1 MLAELILFMLF
12 GIFAGTL
19 TGLAPGIHINLV
31 GAILIGLSGTIL
43 AGINPLF
50 LIVFVASMAIT
61 HIFVDFI
68 PSIFLG
74 CPDSDTQLSALP
86 GHEMLREGY
95 GYEAVMLAARGA
107 LIASIIL
114 IFVAFPS
121 AFLVS
126 KIYGYLHSIMAWIL
140 IGTSLILVFTEKN
153 KLTAVFIFLLSGA
166 LGLCILNMGLQEPLL
181 PLLSGLF
188 GSSMLVMSIKTK
200 FEIPKQEI
208 TNPHE
213 KSIRPIIGSIIASP
227 LCGFLPG
234 LGGGQAAILGNNI
247 SKTDKKGFLILVGAT
262 NILVMGLSFVSLYAI
277 SRERTGAAAAISEL
291 METISWKSLLLILI
305 VVLASGIVSFFITK
319 MLTKF
324 FSQNINRIDYSIL
337 SIATLIFLVI
347 IVFAFSGFIG
357 LLILIVST
365 FTGIYCNSFEVRKT
379 NMMGCLLIPTILL
392 YLL

>member
-1 MLAELILFMLF
+1 MLVELILFMLL
-12 GIFAGTL
+12 GIFAGTF

-31 GAILIGLSGTIL
+31 GTILIGLSGTIL

-86 GHEMLREGY
+86 GHEMLREGR

-114 IFVAFPS
+114 IFIAFPS

-126 KIYGYLHSIMAWIL
+126 KVYGYLHSIMAWIL
-140 IGTSLILVFTEKN
+140 IGTSLILIFTEK
-153 KLTAVFIFLLSGA
+153 KRLTAAFIFLLSGA
-166 LGLCILNMGLQEPLL
+166 LGLCILNMNLQEPLL

-188 GSSMLVMSIKTK
+188 GSSMLIMSIQTK
-200 FEIPKQEI
+200 FEIPKQEV
-208 TNPHE
+208 TESHE
-213 KSIRPIIGSIIASP
+213 KSFKPIIGSIIASP

-247 SKTDKKGFLILVGAT
+247 SKTDRKGFLILVGAT

-277 SRERTGAAAAISEL
+277 SKERTGAAA
-291 METISWKSLLLILI
+291 TISQLMGTLTWKSLLLLLIIILI
-305 VVLASGIVSFFITK
+305 SGIVSFFITK
-319 MLTKF
+319 ILAKF
-324 FSQNINRIDYSIL
+324 FSQKIHKINYTIL
-337 SIATLIFLVI
+337 SIATLIFLTI
-347 IVFAFSGFIG
+347 IVFIFSGFIG
-357 LLILIVST
+357 LLILITST
-365 FTGIYCNSFEVRKT
+365 FTGIYCNSFDVRKT

-392 YLL
+392 YLI

>member
-1 MLAELILFMLF
+1 MLIELILFMLL
-12 GIFAGTL
+12 GVFAGTF

-31 GAILIGLSGTIL
+31 GAILIGLCGTIL
-43 AGINPLF
+43 SELNPLF

-86 GHEMLREGY
+86 GHEMLREGK

-114 IFVAFPS
+114 ILIAFPS

-126 KIYGYLHSIMAWIL
+126 KVYGYLHSVMAWIL
-140 IGTSLILVFTEKN
+140 IGTSLILIFTEK
-153 KLTAVFIFLLSGA
+153 KKFTAAFVFILSGL
-166 LGLCILNMGLQEPLL
+166 LGLCILNMNLQEPLL

-208 TNPHE
+208 TNSHE
-213 KSIRPIIGSIIASP
+213 KSLKPIVGSIIASP

-247 SKTDKKGFLILVGAT
+247 SKTNRSGFLILVGAT

-277 SRERTGAAAAISEL
+277 SKERTGAAAAISTL
-291 METISWKSLLLILI
+291 MGNLTWKSLLLLLIIIL
-305 VVLASGIVSFFITK
+305 VSGIISFF
-319 MLTKF
+319 LTKLLARF
-324 FSQNINRIDYSIL
+324 FSQRIHKINYTIL
-337 SIATLIFLVI
+337 SVATLVFLVI
-347 IVFAFSGFIG
+347 IVFSFSGFIG
-357 LLILIVST
+357 LFILITST
-365 FTGIYCNSFEVRKT
+365 FTGIYCNSFNVRKT

-392 YLL
+392 YLM